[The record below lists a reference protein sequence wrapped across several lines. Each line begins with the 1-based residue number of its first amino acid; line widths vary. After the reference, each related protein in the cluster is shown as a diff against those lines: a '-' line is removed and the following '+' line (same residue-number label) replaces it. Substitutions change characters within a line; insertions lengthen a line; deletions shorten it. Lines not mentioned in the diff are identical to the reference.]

1 MAKKTATNTDA
12 AAAIIEAG
20 GGVPGVDTGGTPKP
34 TEGKGRTY
42 DQATI
47 TKLVNTFNTTYF
59 ALHERQDADMRLY
72 ELEKY
77 VLDPKADN
85 VTFNE
90 PRHYGDM
97 CIQLLEAAVPVI
109 TVHDEDE
116 NVEKENTIEEFHISM
131 FKSADEWLAD
141 MLEHPI
147 KGTLSFWGTN
157 RGWMSKRVTIYRDN
171 TGRLVPA
178 IMPLDP
184 RYVSWGI
191 GMGGL
196 KWAAY
201 TTYRD
206 ADSVLTDYGHIAEQ
220 ETVKVTDF
228 WCAKE
233 NVILIDDVEIQRKK
247 HNIGYPPFIIFPV
260 TTTPRVLGENAVM
273 AKSYLKGWGESIYAA
288 NRDLYKQLNKI
299 LTVWMTLIVK
309 ANKPG
314 GFLRTEDQNLV
325 VEETPYGSGNI
336 VTLPWESEWIP
347 LEPADIARSTPELF
361 GQIAS
366 AIQRGGF
373 PWVQY
378 GQLWKG
384 QELSGTALEELK
396 EGINKILTPL
406 LVTLGLVY
414 SKAARMVEDQF
425 LSYGTEWLAQGD
437 NTRGKHFYRA
447 IEPGDLEGN
456 HEIKYEFLSI
466 TPQEEVANYAK
477 AQMMK
482 QTDPPL
488 APDSFIRK
496 EIIKFQNPEQIEEDL
511 DLQEIR
517 NSNWKLKTLHQIELL
532 TKRGREMEA
541 QILSKDFANMLQMEM
556 AQQAMAMAP
565 PQMGTSPQTGTR
577 PQLSAGAPAGPRPAS
592 PGPPRGG

>member
-1 MAKKTATNTDA
+1 MAKRTATNTDA
-12 AAAIIEAG
+12 AAAIIERG
-20 GGVPGVDTGGTPKP
+20 GGVPGVDTGSKADI
-34 TEGKGRTY
+34 TERQAGVY

-47 TKLVNTFNTTYF
+47 IRLVQSFNDTHF
-59 ALHERQDADMRLY
+59 ARHARQDDDMRLY
-72 ELEKY
+72 ELDPFK
-77 VLDPKADN
+77 LDGFSDD

-97 CIQLLEAAVPVI
+97 CIQLLEGAIPII
-109 TVHDEDE
+109 TVHDEEE
-116 NVEKENTIEEFHISM
+116 NAERENAIEQFHISM

-147 KGTLSFWGTN
+147 KGTLAFWGAT
-157 RGWMSKRVTIYRDN
+157 RGWMAIRVTIYRDK

-178 IMPLDP
+178 IISPDP
-184 RYVSWGI
+184 RYLSWGI

-196 KWAAY
+196 KWVGY

-206 ADSVLTDYGHIAEQ
+206 ADSVLSDYGKVSNQ
-220 ETVKVTDF
+220 ETTKITDF
-228 WCAKE
+228 WCTKE
-233 NVILIDDVEIQRKK
+233 NVILMDDVEILRKK
-247 HNIGYPPFIIFPV
+247 HNIGYPPFGIFPV
-260 TTTPRVLGENAVM
+260 TTTPRILGENAVT
-273 AKSYLKGWGESIYAA
+273 AKSYLKGWGESIFAA
-288 NRDLYKQLNKI
+288 NRNLYPVLNKI
-299 LTVWMTLIVK
+299 LTIWMTLIVK

-314 GFLRTEDQNLV
+314 GFITTQDRSFMID
-325 VEETPYGSGNI
+325 ETPYGSGTV
-336 VTLPWESEWIP
+336 VTLPGDSAWIP
-347 LEPADIARSTPELF
+347 LIPADIAASTPELF

-366 AIQRGGF
+366 AVQRGGF

-406 LVTLGLVY
+406 LVTMGLVY

-425 LSYGTEWLAQGD
+425 MSYETEWVASGD
-437 NTRGKHFYRA
+437 DTRGKHFYRA
-447 IEPGDLEGN
+447 IEPMDIEGN

-466 TPQEEVANYAK
+466 TPQEEAANYAK

-482 QTDPPL
+482 QSDPPL

-496 EIIKFQNPEQIEEDL
+496 EIIKFQNPEEIEESL

-517 NSNWKLKTLHQIELL
+517 NSNWKLKILHQIELL
-532 TKRGREMEA
+532 NKKGMEMEA
-541 QILSKDFANMLQMEM
+541 QILGRDFENMLKLEM

-565 PQMGTSPQTGTR
+565 PQMGTQ
-577 PQLSAGAPAGPRPAS
+577 PQLGAGQPAAPPQAAQ
-592 PGPPRGG
+592 GGM